1 MGNSYFR
8 FKQFQVN
15 QEKSGMKVCTDSCIF
30 GAYIDP
36 GKAQNIMDIG
46 SGTGLLSLMLAQKST
61 AVIEA
66 VEIETDAAKQSEE
79 NFKNSK
85 WNDRLYVFNSS
96 IQNFSAGATKKY
108 DLIISNPPF
117 FTNHLLS
124 PNPKL
129 NKAIH
134 NTSLSFKELSECVA
148 SLLSQDGKFYVLLP
162 AYEASVLEEIFR
174 ELNLFLQHRLEIKD
188 KSEGKIIRVIDSY
201 SSLPATSTTESFIIK
216 NSEGQYT
223 SEFSELLRPYYL
235 FL

>member
-15 QEKSGMKVCTDSCIF
+15 QEKTGMKVCTDSCIF

-36 GKAQNIMDIG
+36 GDAKNILDIG
-46 SGTGLLSLMLAQKST
+46 SGTGLLSLMLAQKSS
-61 AVIEA
+61 AEIDA
-66 VEIETDAAKQSEE
+66 VEIDVDAALQSEE
-79 NFKNSK
+79 NFKNSQ
-85 WNDRLYVFNSS
+85 WNNRLHIFSSS
-96 IQNFSAGATKKY
+96 IQNFSASAMKKY
-108 DLIISNPPF
+108 DLIVSNPPF

-134 NTSLSFKELSECVA
+134 NTTLSLTDLSESVA
-148 SLLSQDGKFYVLLP
+148 SLLSFQGKFYVLLP
-162 AYEASVLEEIFR
+162 PYEASLFEEILK
-174 ELNLFLQHRLEIKD
+174 EVKLFLQHRLEIKD
-188 KSEGKIIRVIDSY
+188 KSEGKIIRVIDCY
-201 SSLPATSTTESFIIK
+201 SSTPATASNKSFIIK

-223 SEFSELLRPYYL
+223 SEFSDLLRPYYL

>member
-1 MGNSYFR
+1 VGNSYFR

-15 QEKSGMKVCTDSCIF
+15 QEKTGMKVCTDSCIF

-36 GKAQNIMDIG
+36 GGAQTILDIG
-46 SGTGLLSLMLAQKST
+46 SGTGLLSL
-61 AVIEA
+61 
-66 VEIETDAAKQSEE
+66 QSEE

-85 WNDRLYVFNSS
+85 WSDRLYIFKSS
-96 IQNFSAGATKKY
+96 IQEFSATATKKY

-134 NTSLSFKELSECVA
+134 NTTLSLKELSECVA
-148 SLLSQDGKFYVLLP
+148 NLLSPEGKFYVLLP
-162 AYEASVLEEIFR
+162 LHEATVFEES
-174 ELNLFLQHRLEIKD
+174 LNGLKLFLQHRLKIKD
-188 KSEGKIIRVIDSY
+188 KSEGKIIRVIDCYRRNPTTLSNE
-201 SSLPATSTTESFIIK
+201 SLTIK

-223 SEFSELLRPYYL
+223 SEFSDLLRPYYL